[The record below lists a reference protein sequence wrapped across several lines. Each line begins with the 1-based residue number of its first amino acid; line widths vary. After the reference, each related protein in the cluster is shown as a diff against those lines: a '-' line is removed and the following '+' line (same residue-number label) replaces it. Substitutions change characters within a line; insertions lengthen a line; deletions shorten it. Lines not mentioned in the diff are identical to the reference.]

1 MTSPL
6 IPPSIMTCETCTP
19 FGPYSLANPL
29 ATALKPNF
37 ADANAKKGERALRE
51 AVAPVNTI
59 VPDPHAPNLAAAS
72 YKTTQTTNTPSLF
85 KKGSCHFSGF
95 TSESVSRIITDEGQ
109 FLGHIIDL
117 HK

>member
-37 ADANAKKGERALRE
+37 ADANAKKGGRALRE

-59 VPDPHAPNLAAAS
+59 VPDPRALNLAAAS
-72 YKTTQTTNTPSLF
+72 RPLTNPPKQQIRQASS
-85 KKGSCHFSGF
+85 KKAAVI
-95 TSESVSRIITDEGQ
+95 SVVSHLKA
-109 FLGHIIDL
+109 FPAL
-117 HK
+117 